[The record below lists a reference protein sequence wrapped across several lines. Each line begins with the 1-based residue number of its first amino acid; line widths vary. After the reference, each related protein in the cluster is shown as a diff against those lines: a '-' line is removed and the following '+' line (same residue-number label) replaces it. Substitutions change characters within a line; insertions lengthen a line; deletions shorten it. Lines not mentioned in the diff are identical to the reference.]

1 MIKKLLAAPALAL
14 FACPAT
20 YAQDKIIPADTM
32 VITLDDAVIS
42 ANRVFEPKLR
52 IAQELMVLDK
62 NAIQNSQAQNTG
74 DVLANTGVI
83 MVQKS
88 QMGGG
93 SPVLRG
99 FEANKVLMVVDG
111 VRMNNLIYRGG
122 HLQNILTMD
131 NQALDR
137 IEVLYGPSST
147 VYGSDALGGVLHF
160 YTRRPVFA
168 TGNENYKNV
177 NAMVRYG
184 SVNNEMTGHAD
195 FSYGGK
201 KWASVTSFT
210 YSSFGDLVGGKS
222 KNFFYDSTYGE
233 RPYYVARINGKD
245 SLVANPDKYKQ
256 VQSGYTQ
263 YDVMQKIAYKQNDHL
278 VHSLNLQL
286 SNSSNIPRYDRLTD
300 PAGTGLKTAEW
311 YYGPQQRLMA
321 AYDLNYGNSAS
332 KFQEVHAGI
341 NYQNIEESRHTRNF
355 DKNNLT
361 HRTEYVNVVGAN
373 LGLRRTF
380 VKHDIRLGA
389 DIQYNTLKSRAQ
401 QEDVTNGA
409 VKALDTRYPDGDN
422 TMGNYAAYATHTMT
436 INKHLTLVD
445 GFRLGY
451 SSLHSTFVNKSF
463 FPLPYTDANQNNLV
477 YSANAGLIHTHN
489 DNLKVSL
496 LVSSGYRVPNVD
508 DLAKVFES
516 AKGSVIVPNSDLK
529 PEKTLNTELGV
540 TKMWG
545 KTTWENAVYYTR
557 MFDAIITDKYS
568 FNGNDSIMYDGTMS
582 RVYANQNKRKAYIYG
597 ISSRFSTPLSATL
610 SLNAGISYTYG
621 RIATDSTTQP
631 LDHIPPFMAHA
642 GVRYAKNKLA
652 ADFFINY
659 QGAKKLADYYRN
671 GEDNE
676 QYATPDGMPA
686 WMTANLRVSYK
697 IHKMITLQAG
707 VDNILDTQYR
717 VFASGIN
724 APGRNI
730 FGVIRFNYWS
740 RLF

>member
-1 MIKKLLAAPALAL
+1 MLAAPALVL
-14 FACPAT
+14 IACPVL
-20 YAQDKIIPADTM
+20 YAQTNQTADTT
-32 VITLDDAVIS
+32 VITLNDAIIS
-42 ANRVFEPKLR
+42 ANKVPERQQRV
-52 IAQELMVLDK
+52 AQEIMKLDK
-62 NAIQNSQAQNTG
+62 TAIQNSQAQTTA
-74 DVLANTGVI
+74 DVLSNTGVI

-147 VYGSDALGGVLHF
+147 VYGSDALGGVIHF
-160 YTRRPVFA
+160 YTKRPVFA
-168 TGNENYKNV
+168 GANGNYRNV
-177 NAMVRYG
+177 NAMTRYG

-195 FSYGGK
+195 FSFGGK
-201 KWASVTSFT
+201 KWATVTSVT
-210 YSSFGDLVGGKS
+210 YSSFGDLMGGKS

-245 SLVANPDKYKQ
+245 SLVANADKYKQ
-256 VQSGYTQ
+256 VQSAYTQ
-263 YDVMQKIAYKQNDHL
+263 YDLMQKIAYRQSEHL
-278 VHSLNLQL
+278 MHSLNLQL
-286 SNSSNIPRYDRLTD
+286 SNSGNIPRYDRLTD
-300 PAGTGLKTAEW
+300 PSAATGLKTAEW

-321 AYDLNYGNSAS
+321 AYDMNYTNGASA
-332 KFQEVHAGI
+332 FQEVHAGI

-355 DKNNLT
+355 GKNNLT

-373 LGLRRTF
+373 VDMRRTF
-380 VKHDIRLGA
+380 LKHDIRVGA

-401 QEDVTNGA
+401 QEDITNGA
-409 VKALDTRYPDGDN
+409 VKGLDTRYPDGDN
-422 TMGNYAAYATHTMT
+422 NMGNYAVYATHTMT
-436 INKHLTLVD
+436 LNNQFTLVD
-445 GFRLGY
+445 GVRLGY
-451 SSLHSTFVNKSF
+451 SSLHSTFVNKTF

-477 YSANAGLIHTHN
+477 YSANAGLIHTHS
-489 DNLKVSL
+489 DNMKISL
-496 LVSSGYRVPNVD
+496 LISTGYRVPNVD

-529 PEKTLNTELGV
+529 PEKTINTELGI

-557 MFDAIITDKYS
+557 IFDAIITDKYS
-568 FNGNDSIMYDGTMS
+568 YNGNDSLSYDGTMS

-597 ISSRFSTPLSATL
+597 ISSRFSTPISATW
-610 SLNAGISYTYG
+610 SVNAGIAYTYG
-621 RIATDSTTQP
+621 RIATDSTAQP

-652 ADFFINY
+652 GDFFVNY
-659 QGAKKLADYYRN
+659 QGAKKLADYYKN

-686 WMTANLRVSYK
+686 WMTLNLRVSYK
-697 IHKMITLQAG
+697 VHKLVTLQAG
-707 VDNILDTQYR
+707 VDNLLDTQYR

-730 FGVIRFNYWS
+730 FGVIRFSY
-740 RLF
+740 